1 MFERRLTDSLNI
13 SKANPPA
20 SPWST
25 LYREV
30 MGVGV
35 VSALPRCQVLLYTF
49 YMCEYCHSLSIY
61 PFYKWEH
68 WGAQRQNKNKNKNTT
83 SRWHSKQ
90 RSQDR
95 RWSHLS
101 NCTGR
106 VLPVPQH
113 KGPTEMLPPAIQAHP
128 QGTAEPTRSSTA
140 RIRGRQQGF
149 LSNYTT
155 HLRTLL
161 FDVWHYQQRSF
172 TGV

>member
-1 MFERRLTDSLNI
+1 M
-13 SKANPPA
+13 
-20 SPWST
+20 
-25 LYREV
+25 
-30 MGVGV
+30 
-35 VSALPRCQVLLYTF
+35 VSALLRCQVLLYTF
-49 YMCEYCHSLSIY
+49 YMCEYCHSLSMY

-68 WGAQRQNKNKNKNTT
+68 WGAQRQNKNKNKTT
-83 SRWHSKQ
+83 ISRWHSKQ

-95 RWSHLS
+95 RWSHLP
-101 NCTGR
+101 NCTG

-128 QGTAEPTRSSTA
+128 QGTAELAWSSTA

-155 HLRTLL
+155 HLRILL

-172 TGV
+172 HWCITCRLREHSD